1 MQGYQCQGSSQPC
14 SPSSQP
20 FIFPQQCRS
29 INTHPDH
36 YFFPFQST
44 PPLPHSFV
52 SFERLHIS
60 LSAPLGLPSLSAMT
74 PSPPP
79 RPPGH
84 SSESSRAPIQD
95 RWHLLKDVIEHQ
107 YINEKRK
114 LPDLAEYMKVN
125 HNFDAGYVAR
135 ATSLLWFL
143 TYHAILYRVHQ
154 YKYQFKKWNLRKNVP
169 SDAKTHIGRC
179 LQTRAEAGRAST
191 TIQYKG
197 HNVDPE
203 KIRRYLKDKR
213 RQDSILKVPAS
224 NVGVVANA
232 RLAFGKNYGYLALVL
247 RSQMLMVVAP

>member
-1 MQGYQCQGSSQPC
+1 M
-14 SPSSQP
+14 
-20 FIFPQQCRS
+20 
-29 INTHPDH
+29 
-36 YFFPFQST
+36 
-44 PPLPHSFV
+44 
-52 SFERLHIS
+52 
-60 LSAPLGLPSLSAMT
+60 
-74 PSPPP
+74 
-79 RPPGH
+79 
-84 SSESSRAPIQD
+84 
-95 RWHLLKDVIEHQ
+95 KDIIEHQ

-143 TYHAILYRVHQ
+143 TYHAILYRAHQ

-169 SDAKTHIGRC
+169 SDAKTYIGRC

-197 HNVDPE
+197 HNVDPA

-232 RLAFGKNYGYLALVL
+232 RLAFGKNMWVSGSRIAIADADGS
-247 RSQMLMVVAP
+247 RSIASPPGACPMELFGLLDLIASLPLHTPAPPLHTGT